1 MDVLNL
7 FTSFLIASWEAI
19 CSVVFTKWGF
29 FGSFLF
35 TVPIA
40 RKLVKI
46 YKNTY

>member
-1 MDVLNL
+1 MDVLNM
-7 FTSFLIASWEAI
+7 FASFLIASWEVITSAA
-19 CSVVFTKWGF
+19 FTKWGF

-46 YKNTY
+46 FKNTF